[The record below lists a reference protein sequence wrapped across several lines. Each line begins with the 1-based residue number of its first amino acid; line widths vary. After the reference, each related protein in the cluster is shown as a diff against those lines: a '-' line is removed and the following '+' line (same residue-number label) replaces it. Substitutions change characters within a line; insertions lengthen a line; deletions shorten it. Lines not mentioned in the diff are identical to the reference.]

1 MEISRNI
8 FMIAA
13 GLLAIGLGIWFGL
26 VADPLIGLILLFF
39 GVILFATSALK
50 ASGRYGLR

>member
-26 VADPLIGLILLFF
+26 VADPLIGLIILFF